1 MNENRKTA
9 ASEAAD
15 TFSGAQI
22 SETRASG
29 TQADE
34 TQQTLADDFWNE
46 ESDRFEADG
55 ESGPFGAD
63 GADPDEDDGSDW
75 LEADE
80 ADPDGDDGSDWLEAD
95 EADPAGD
102 DGSGRIEANGKGP
115 ARQENGFPQTGAP
128 GGGLLLPPAM
138 AGAAGAVKEGEGL
151 LLPPA
156 ANGAGGKNGVSG
168 ADGIAAQQNLPSAG
182 QNLYRQAVKQLT
194 EKGVPEETARELAA
208 ERIQLM
214 AERRAVAPLLQRLNA
229 EEARKKAREPWL
241 EVAREYPDVTSLPES
256 VLQSVLQGERPLA
269 AMRAWELQQLRARLS
284 EQEMQLSAQAATL
297 KNRQTTP
304 GSAAGAAEIGRDAF
318 LDALLAAD

>member
-15 TFSGAQI
+15 AFSGAQI

-46 ESDRFEADG
+46 ENDRFEADG

-63 GADPDEDDGSDW
+63 GADPDGDDGSDW

-102 DGSGRIEANGKGP
+102 DGSGRLKAEKANP
-115 ARQENGFPQTGAP
+115 AE
-128 GGGLLLPPAM
+128 
-138 AGAAGAVKEGEGL
+138 
-151 LLPPA
+151 
-156 ANGAGGKNGVSG
+156 AGGSG
-168 ADGIAAQQNLPSAG
+168 ADGMAAQQNLPSAG